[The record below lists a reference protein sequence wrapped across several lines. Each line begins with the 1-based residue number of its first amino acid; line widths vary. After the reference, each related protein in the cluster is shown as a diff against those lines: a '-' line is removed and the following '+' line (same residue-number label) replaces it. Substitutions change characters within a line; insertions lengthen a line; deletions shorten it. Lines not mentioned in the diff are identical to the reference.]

1 MHWLAYF
8 LRYRPPEIL
17 LGSVDYNSEIDMWY
31 VKCSARPTW
40 VCVCMHACVC
50 ACVLL
55 HVLHVFKCACAC
67 IHACVTPLPS
77 PPQGCWVHLLRD
89 GHWQAN
95 VPWGKCGG
103 GVRTYMEGIQY
114 DPVVNVVCGH
124 STVVVNPQ
132 H

>member
-1 MHWLAYF
+1 MHWLAHF

-55 HVLHVFKCACAC
+55 HMHVFKCACAC
-67 IHACVTPLPS
+67 IHVWLSCLPLHRGVGCIFYEMGIGKPMFPGASVEEELELIWKVFSMTLSLMWCVVTAQL
-77 PPQGCWVHLLRD
+77 
-89 GHWQAN
+89 
-95 VPWGKCGG
+95 
-103 GVRTYMEGIQY
+103 
-114 DPVVNVVCGH
+114 
-124 STVVVNPQ
+124 
-132 H
+132 